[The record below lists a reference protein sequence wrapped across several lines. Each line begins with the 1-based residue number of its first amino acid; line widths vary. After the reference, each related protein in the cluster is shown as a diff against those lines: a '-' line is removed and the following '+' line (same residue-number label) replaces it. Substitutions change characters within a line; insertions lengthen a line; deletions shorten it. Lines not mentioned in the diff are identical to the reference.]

1 MAVIPTTRPVTIT
14 VTDRLIRIAKEMTM
28 ANEALSAYRDTL
40 AKDIEKYEDVLGAMK
55 DGQQKTFQV
64 DSSGRQKD
72 ITAERIAD
80 FERIISSLNAVIR
93 DLDIKL
99 GI

>member
-1 MAVIPTTRPVTIT
+1 
-14 VTDRLIRIAKEMTM
+14 M

-40 AKDIEKYEDVLGAMK
+40 AKDVEKYKDVLGAMK
-55 DGQQKTFQV
+55 DGKQKSFQV

>member
-1 MAVIPTTRPVTIT
+1 
-14 VTDRLIRIAKEMTM
+14 M
-28 ANEALSAYRDTL
+28 ANEALRGYRDTL

-55 DGQQKTFQV
+55 DGQQKAFQV
-64 DSSGRQKD
+64 DGSGQLHD

-80 FERIISSLNAVIR
+80 FQRIISSLNAVIR

-99 GI
+99 VI